1 MEGSIFEQGNEEVR
15 CTVISISTGL
25 ELYGLIDSTFV
36 ITSGKNI
43 ICLDSE
49 KRDELW
55 DIIDDSLPSDSDWD
69 NGYDYEFNFEI

>member
-49 KRDELW
+49 KRDEL
-55 DIIDDSLPSDSDWD
+55 
-69 NGYDYEFNFEI
+69 